1 MQNVKCVHRVKCVKV
16 RALVAKKRMVDEY
29 RDIVVIASIEQAEE
43 FQ

>member
-1 MQNVKCVHRVKCVKV
+1 V